1 MPKEDHQHNLDIH
14 YMKRALRLAKKGQG
28 SVSPNPLV
36 GAVIVKD
43 GQIIGE
49 GYHQKYGESHAEIN
63 AINSVG
69 QSVKDATLYSTMEPC
84 CHTNKQTPPCVNRII
99 EEGFNRIVIASYDPN
114 PLVNGK
120 GLKLLQD
127 AGVDAIKGVL
137 DEENQDLNKFYF
149 KFVKTGLPYV
159 TLKVAQTIDGY
170 MTNDKKHQLWLT
182 GERSKRLV
190 HHWRSIYD
198 SVLIGANT
206 LRIDNPLLTVRY
218 GKKRNPL
225 RIIITGSVQIDPDLK
240 VFNQSQNDKTWLITT
255 KKNHQK
261 LLDVLGDTGCGLIG
275 LPAESAQRIPFLSL
289 LEYLGKQKITSIMVE
304 GGQEILS
311 QFLETRLW
319 DELNIFI
326 APKLLGVGYNSF
338 RSNVI
343 NQLST
348 FHLHLTKKIGEDVL
362 LTYLPS
368 KSS

>member
-1 MPKEDHQHNLDIH
+1 MSNNYQQNKLDIR
-14 YMKRALRLAKKGQG
+14 YMKRALHLAKKGQG

-36 GAVIVKD
+36 GAIVVKD
-43 GQIIGE
+43 GHVIGE

-63 AINSVG
+63 AINAAG
-69 QSVKDATLYSTMEPC
+69 LFVKDATLYSTLEPC
-84 CHTNKQTPPCVNRII
+84 CHSDKQTPPCVNHII
-99 EEGFNRIVIASYDPN
+99 EKGFSRVVIASNDPN

-127 AGVDAIKGVL
+127 AGVEVTRGVL

-149 KFVKTGLPYV
+149 KYIRTGLPYI

-170 MTNDKKHQLWLT
+170 MTDDKNQQLWLT

-198 SVLIGANT
+198 AVLIGANT

-218 GKKRNPL
+218 GKKRNPI
-225 RIIITGSVQIDPDLK
+225 RIIITGSNQIDPELK
-240 VFNQSQNDKTWLITT
+240 VFKQSQRDKTWLITT
-255 KKNHQK
+255 KKNHQN
-261 LLDVLGDTGCGLIG
+261 LVEVLGNTGCELIG
-275 LPAESAQRIPFLSL
+275 LPVETSQRVPLLSL
-289 LEYLGKQKITSIMVE
+289 LEYLGDQKISSIMVE

-326 APKLLGVGYNSF
+326 APKLLGAGYKSF
-338 RSNVI
+338 GSNVI
-343 NQLST
+343 NQLSS
-348 FHLHLTKKIGEDVL
+348 FHLHYTTKIGNDVL
-362 LTYLPS
+362 LNYLPHR
-368 KSS
+368 